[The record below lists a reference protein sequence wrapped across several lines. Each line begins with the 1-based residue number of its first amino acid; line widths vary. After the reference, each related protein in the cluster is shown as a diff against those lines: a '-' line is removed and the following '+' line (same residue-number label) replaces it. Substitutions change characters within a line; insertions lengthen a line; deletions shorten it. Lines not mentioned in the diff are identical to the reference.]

1 MHILPFHP
9 FSTTMA
15 RSLPYSEAREEVEKM
30 AYIILAFIYLVVWAC
45 VSLRTA

>member
-1 MHILPFHP
+1 
-9 FSTTMA
+9 MA

-30 AYIILAFIYLVVWAC
+30 AYVILAFIYIVVWAC